1 MGLMVCHVGLVC
13 TASLKKRR
21 HICSVWTTKFRSCNL
36 MVNTL
41 CVVQIQMSVAQIEYA
56 ETMEKGKPKTGG
68 LSDPWMGTVDRKIKC
83 QTYMGGWQSAQA
95 TLVTLSS
102 PSPCSTLGLWRLYC
116 PLCAVCFN
124 CSKILVDEV
133 PLGSVTVQNV
143 CVHLLVC
150 LSGYSE
156 RSSDFKSKHIWY
168 RS

>member
-1 MGLMVCHVGLVC
+1 
-13 TASLKKRR
+13 
-21 HICSVWTTKFRSCNL
+21 

-56 ETMEKGKPKTGG
+56 ETMENGKPKAGG
-68 LSDPWMGTVDRKIKC
+68 LSDPRMGTVDRKIKC
-83 QTYMGGWQSAQA
+83 QTCMTGMAECPGHFGHLELAKLMFHIGFIK
-95 TLVTLSS
+95 TVLSIMR
-102 PSPCSTLGLWRLYC
+102 C
-116 PLCAVCFN
+116 VCFN

-156 RSSDFKSKHIWY
+156 RSSDFKSKHI
-168 RS
+168 